1 MSTDRVPDD
10 VPVADAVE
18 QSREVI
24 EADAVPGPVAGTPAL
39 ETPAADWQEQ
49 SIDAGHDLDGH
60 DDRY

>member
-18 QSREVI
+18 QSREVV
-24 EADAVPGPVAGTPAL
+24 EADAAPGPVTGPPAL
-39 ETPAADWQEQ
+39 ETPDADWQEQ
-49 SIDAGHDLDGH
+49 LIDAGDDLDGH